1 MKKEF
6 SDYIED
12 ILNSILKIEQFVEG
26 LTFEDFKSDDKTV
39 FAVIRALEIIGEA
52 SKKVPQPIK
61 NKYQQI
67 PWREISGMRDKLIH
81 GYFGVDLRVVWDTV
95 KKDIPNIKPFF
106 QEIFEEIIDK

>member
-12 ILNSILKIEQFVEG
+12 ILNSILKIDQFVEG
-26 LTFEDFKSDDKTV
+26 LTLEDFKSDDKTV

-52 SKKVPQPIK
+52 SKKIPQPLRDR
-61 NKYQQI
+61 YPQI

-81 GYFGVDLRVVWDTV
+81 GYFGVDLRVVWDTI
-95 KKDIPNIKPFF
+95 KIDIVNLKP
-106 QEIFEEIIDK
+106 QIDMMLDELEE

>member
-12 ILNSILKIEQFVEG
+12 ILNSIIKIERFVEG

-81 GYFGVDLRVVWDTV
+81 GYFGVDLRVVWDTIKIDIANLKPQI
-95 KKDIPNIKPFF
+95 KKMLD
-106 QEIFEEIIDK
+106 EMLE